1 MSGYGF
7 GKKSTGGGG
16 ANTGAGEG
24 ASEPERLDLSGIV
37 RAPVQLDPER
47 EEAAIRRGDA
57 LGFVDRD
64 AASSATGEMSG
75 ETTPRRR
82 RRSAQPQVSVFI
94 KGPKDTLD
102 WFVEY
107 TNQRGHRSYWET
119 LEEFRALVEGK

>member
-1 MSGYGF
+1 VKRGHP
-7 GKKSTGGGG
+7 
-16 ANTGAGEG
+16 GEQ
-24 ASEPERLDLSGIV
+24 SEDNDLAAQPRTAQAAESPPGTERPAEV
-37 RAPVQLDPER
+37 QRADPER